1 MLKKLLLSV
10 LAFACLAPA
19 YAQHKRRVLIEE
31 FTNASCPPCA
41 SQNPTFNATINAN
54 INYLTPLKYQ
64 APFPGFD
71 PMNQQN
77 PTEVATRLS
86 YYAVDGVPNGRQNGI
101 LEVFPMTTYN
111 QATILA
117 AYNTLTP
124 VTINLSHAFSVAYD
138 SIIMQVEV
146 KSETELTGD
155 LRLHVAVMEQKI
167 NFDEPPGST
176 NEKDFSYVMRK
187 MLPGAEGTKTGDFA
201 AGETKTYTFA
211 WPIAYAYDMNELGA
225 VAWLQTHDTKLVHQ
239 SAISFATGGIPDIQ
253 IAIPGSFDFNC
264 TPGVS
269 PIFTLVN
276 NSVDSNL
283 TTATIRYRVNGG
295 AWTEYV
301 WTGDLAPGA
310 STDVTLTDVVVNQ
323 PELTKVEIQLVR
335 SNHGV
340 QTHLIDVISTVNLR
354 TLPDVK
360 APIPFVQPFQAIA
373 AIPPEWTIDNPT
385 VNGWR
390 LSIAGGINFAARCR
404 MFQIPEGLQSSL
416 STPKVDLTTAAGPTS
431 LRFDHTY
438 TYYQSANGTF
448 FDSLRVEVSDD
459 CGANWTT
466 VFHDGK
472 DGLATAAPKSSEF
485 TVSSTTAWRTN
496 QIDLT
501 AFNGSEILIRFVA
514 ESGFGNN
521 LYIDNVNVSLTTGVK
536 ELPLA
541 DFTLAPNPSADAATL
556 RFSLVNPSAIRL
568 MVFNATG
575 ALVQSREL
583 GELAA
588 GAHNFRLDPEQ
599 MTNGSYRVVL
609 QGNDGIAQT
618 QWIVLK

>member
-10 LAFACLAPA
+10 LAFACLSPVF
-19 YAQHKRRVLIEE
+19 AQHKRRVLIEE

-54 INYLTPLKYQ
+54 IQYLTPLKYQ

-86 YYAVDGVPNGRQNGI
+86 YYDVGGVPNGWQNGI

-124 VTINLSHAFSVAYD
+124 VTISLSHSFSAAFD

-155 LRLHVAVMEQKI
+155 LRLHVAVMEQEI
-167 NFDEPPGST
+167 HFDEPPGST

-201 AGETKTYTFA
+201 AGETKTYSFA
-211 WPIAYAYDMNELGA
+211 WPIGYAYDMNELGA

-239 SAISFATGGIPDIQ
+239 SAISFAKGGIPGIE
-253 IAIPGSFDFNC
+253 IAVPNSFDFNC
-264 TPGVS
+264 TPGIS
-269 PIFTLVN
+269 PVFTLIN
-276 NSVDSNL
+276 TSVDSNL

-301 WTGDLAPGA
+301 WTGDLEPQA
-310 STDVTLTDVVVNQ
+310 STEVTLTDVVINQ

-335 SNHGV
+335 SNHGIQV
-340 QTHLIDVISTVNLR
+340 HLIDVTSNVNLR

-360 APIPFVQPFQAIA
+360 APIPFVQSFQSIA

-385 VNGWR
+385 SNGWR

-404 MFQIPEGLQSSL
+404 MFQIPEGLL
-416 STPKVDLTTAAGPTS
+416 SALTTPKVDLTAAAGPTS
-431 LRFDHTY
+431 LRFDHAY
-438 TYYQSANGTF
+438 AYYQSANGTF
-448 FDSLRVEVSDD
+448 FDSLRVEVSAD
-459 CGANWTT
+459 CGATWTT

-472 DGLATAAPKSSEF
+472 DGLATAPPKSSEF
-485 TVSSTTAWRTN
+485 TVSSSTTWGKN

-541 DFTLAPNPSADAATL
+541 DFSLAPNPSADAANL
-556 RFSLVNPSAIRL
+556 RFSLVHPGAMRL

-575 ALVQSREL
+575 TLVQSREL

-588 GAHNFRLDPEQ
+588 GAHNFRLDPAQ
-599 MTNGSYRVVL
+599 MTNGTYRVVL
-609 QGNDGIAQT
+609 QGAEGIAQT